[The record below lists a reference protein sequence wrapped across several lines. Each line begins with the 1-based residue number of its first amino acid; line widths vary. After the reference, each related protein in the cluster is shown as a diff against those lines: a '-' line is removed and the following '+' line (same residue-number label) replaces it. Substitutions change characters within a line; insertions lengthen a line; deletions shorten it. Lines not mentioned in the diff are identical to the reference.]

1 MKKQKLKL
9 NAKLSFD
16 KDIVSTLNKDG
27 LSQIVG
33 GMMRSTATCPDLCV
47 QNTAACSGQCSLM
60 ISECSIVP
68 SIILCS

>member
-16 KDIVSTLNKDG
+16 NDIVSTLNKDG

-33 GMMRSTATCPDLCV
+33 GMVQSTK
-47 QNTAACSGQCSLM
+47 ACSDINVICGVHSDVGCFTFD
-60 ISECSIVP
+60 CRF
-68 SIILCS
+68 

>member
-33 GMMRSTATCPDLCV
+33 GMMPSTA
-47 QNTAACSGQCSLM
+47 QCSTPKAQLWVCY
-60 ISECSIVP
+60 SEHNTGC
-68 SIILCS
+68 

>member
-16 KDIVSTLNKDG
+16 KDKVSTLNKNG

-33 GMMRSTATCPDLCV
+33 GILPT
-47 QNTAACSGQCSLM
+47 SGLYTTLEQYWVCY
-60 ISECSIVP
+60 
-68 SIILCS
+68 